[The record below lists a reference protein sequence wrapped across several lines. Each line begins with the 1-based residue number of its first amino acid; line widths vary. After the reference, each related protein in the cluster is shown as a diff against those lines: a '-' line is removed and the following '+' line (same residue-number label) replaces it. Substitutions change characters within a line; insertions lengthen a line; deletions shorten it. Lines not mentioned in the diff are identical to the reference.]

1 MYIRPIVVDADST
14 LARPAYRAV
23 GKGNGGVPMVK
34 GNGGVPMVKCNG
46 GVPMVKCNFYV
57 A

>member
-34 GNGGVPMVKCNG
+34 CNG